1 MIFILLHV
9 LRLALWP
16 RMQSILVNAQCALE
30 KIVYSTVTAYS
41 FYKCELGQVGQSRS
55 SNFLCLLIQF
65 LAGVI
70 RIANK
75 ASGCFYFFL

>member
-30 KIVYSTVTAYS
+30 RLYI
-41 FYKCELGQVGQSRS
+41 
-55 SNFLCLLIQF
+55 LL
-65 LAGVI
+65 
-70 RIANK
+70 
-75 ASGCFYFFL
+75 